1 MAEKFKRTPTIDAE
15 DDVAKRTFDLA
26 GATIKVRYHY
36 GHDRVTASF
45 RTYAKDGS
53 GHNFV
58 QVRHAWGLFVMR
70 RLSSNQPQAL

>member
-1 MAEKFKRTPTIDAE
+1 MAEKFKRNPSVDAE
-15 DDVAKRTFDLA
+15 EDVAKRTFDIA
-26 GATIKVRYHY
+26 NGMIKVLYHY

-58 QVRHAWGLFVMR
+58 QARMPNLL
-70 RLSSNQPQAL
+70 LSRPVT